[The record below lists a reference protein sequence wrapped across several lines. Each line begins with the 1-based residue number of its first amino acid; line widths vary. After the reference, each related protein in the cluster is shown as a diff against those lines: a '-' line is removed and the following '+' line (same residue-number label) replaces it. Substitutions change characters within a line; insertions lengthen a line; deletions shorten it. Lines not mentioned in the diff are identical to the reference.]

1 MKKKQSIL
9 PVTGMHCAG
18 CANTIEKSLRKLPGI
33 MDVSINYAK
42 EEGTFTFDASST
54 GERDIIEKIKDLGY
68 NVPASKIELTIK
80 GMKCAGCSAG
90 LEKILNNKIPGVI
103 SASVNFASGKATVEL
118 PEYFPEIRQRK

>member
-1 MKKKQSIL
+1 
-9 PVTGMHCAG
+9 MHCAG

-118 PEYFPEIRQRK
+118 PEYFPERRQRK